1 MDDQIDHALGF
12 VAVVEES
19 IGIQPRAVV
28 DLGSGGGLPGLVL
41 ASCWP
46 DARIVL
52 VDANERRTR
61 FLTEVSGTFRTRPP
75 VEVIRGR
82 TEVLGHDARLRERFD
97 LVTSRSF
104 GRPAVT
110 AENGSCFLE
119 VEGWLVVSEPPEG
132 PLVNGGRRPGSQWSA
147 WPLSQRSAPR
157 TGSATR
163 RCGSP
168 SHFPKRTRAG
178 SGSPRNG
185 RSFEMLGGMFHVEHP
200 MDVLAA
206 APAPVAAVR
215 PQGRSGYQI
224 LRKVRATFRA
234 MPAPDRDPDRNDR
247 SSESHR
253 MFHVEHPMEML
264 DL

>member
-1 MDDQIDHALGF
+1 VHRVLERASALGFLGEAPVDDQIDHALGF

-28 DLGSGGGLPGLVL
+28 DLGSGGGLPGLVV

-46 DARIVL
+46 DARVVL

-61 FLTEVSGTFRTRPP
+61 FLAEVSGTFRTRSP

-119 VEGWLVVSEPPEG
+119 VEGWLVVSEPPDDSSGDRWPATGLSVVGLTPVETTRPEG
-132 PLVNGGRRPGSQWSA
+132 RFGYQTLRKSE
-147 WPLSQRSAPR
+147 PLSERYPR
-157 TGSATR
+157 RVGIPA
-163 RCGSP
+163 
-168 SHFPKRTRAG
+168 KR
-178 SGSPRNG
+178 PI
-185 RSFEMLGGMFHVEHP
+185 F
-200 MDVLAA
+200 
-206 APAPVAAVR
+206 
-215 PQGRSGYQI
+215 
-224 LRKVRATFRA
+224 
-234 MPAPDRDPDRNDR
+234 
-247 SSESHR
+247 
-253 MFHVEHPMEML
+253 
-264 DL
+264 

>member
-1 MDDQIDHALGF
+1 MHRVLERAATLGFLGEAPVDDQIDHALGF
-12 VAVVEES
+12 VAVAEES
-19 IGIQPRAVV
+19 IGIQPRAVI

-52 VDANERRTR
+52 VDANERRTQ

-82 TEVLGHDARLRERFD
+82 TEVLGRDARLRERFD

-132 PLVNGGRRPGSQWSA
+132 SSGER
-147 WPLSQRSAPR
+147 WPATGLSVV
-157 TGSATR
+157 G
-163 RCGSP
+163 
-168 SHFPKRTRAG
+168 
-178 SGSPRNG
+178 
-185 RSFEMLGGMFHVEHP
+185 L
-200 MDVLAA
+200 
-206 APAPVAAVR
+206 APVAAVR
-215 PQGRSGYQI
+215 PGDRFGYQT
-224 LRKVRATFRA
+224 LRK
-234 MPAPDRDPDRNDR
+234 
-247 SSESHR
+247 SEPLSER
-253 MFHVEHPMEML
+253 YPRRIGIPTKRPIF
-264 DL
+264 